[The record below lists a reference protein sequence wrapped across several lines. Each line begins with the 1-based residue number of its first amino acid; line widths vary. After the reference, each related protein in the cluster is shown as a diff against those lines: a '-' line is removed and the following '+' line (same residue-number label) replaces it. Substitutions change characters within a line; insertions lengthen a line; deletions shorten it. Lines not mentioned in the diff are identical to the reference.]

1 VTCPIARDKRGA
13 ACAICERCIIFRFM
27 TTSWLIILGALL
39 LITILLLAYFY
50 GKYRNQKL
58 LLRVQSNAIENQVRE
73 LTAQNQQQAQL
84 NHEKKQ
90 LILLVSHDLKGP
102 FNRIF
107 ALTQLLEMTGP
118 FTDEQKE
125 YIGKMYSIVGDGL
138 NMVRNIVDVRR
149 IEEKGL
155 DPYPEKFNLP
165 AVILPIIKQ
174 YNVLADKKNIKIE
187 YKSPDKLEMT
197 TDKNYVCRVMEN
209 LLSNA
214 LKFSQSG
221 KSVAVAVQ
229 ANNGHVQIS
238 VADHGPGLNEE
249 DLGKLYQKF
258 TKLTPRPTAG
268 ESSQGLGLSIV
279 KTLANCLGGDVEC
292 KSAVNVGSTFTVTL
306 PVQFNMQSSQ

>member
-1 VTCPIARDKRGA
+1 
-13 ACAICERCIIFRFM
+13 M
-27 TTSWLIILGALL
+27 TWLIVLGSLL
-39 LITILLLAYFY
+39 AVTILLLIRFY
-50 GKYRNQKL
+50 LTVRRQDVM
-58 LLRVQSNAIENQVRE
+58 LRVQSHAIEQQVRE
-73 LTAQNQQQAQL
+73 LTAQNQKQAQL

-118 FTDEQKE
+118 FTDDQKE
-125 YIGKMYSIVGDGL
+125 YINKMYSIVGDGL

-155 DPYPEKFNLP
+155 DPYPEKVNLP

-187 YKSPDKLEMT
+187 YKSPEKVEMT

-214 LKFSQSG
+214 LKFSEPG
-221 KSVAVAVQ
+221 KEVAVTIQPDDA
-229 ANNGHVQIS
+229 HVKIS
-238 VADHGPGLNEE
+238 VADQGPGLSEQ
-249 DLGKLYQKF
+249 DLAGLYQKF

-279 KTLANCLGGDVEC
+279 KTLSNCLGGDIEC
-292 KSAVNVGSTFTVTL
+292 KSVLQQGSTFTVTL
-306 PVQFNMQSSQ
+306 PSTLILNK

>member
-1 VTCPIARDKRGA
+1 MS
-13 ACAICERCIIFRFM
+13 M
-27 TTSWLIILGALL
+27 TWLIVLS
-39 LITILLLAYFY
+39 ILLLLAVSFLLYFY
-50 GKYRNQKL
+50 VKVRRQNMM
-58 LLRVQSNAIENQVRE
+58 LRVQGHEIENKVRE
-73 LTAQNQQQAQL
+73 LTAQNKIQEQL

-107 ALTQLLEMTGP
+107 ALTQLLEMTGT
-118 FTDEQKE
+118 FSDEQKE
-125 YIGKMYSIVGDGL
+125 YINKMYSIVGDGL

-155 DPYPEKFNLP
+155 DPYPEKLNLP

-174 YNVLADKKNIKIE
+174 YNVLADKKNIKII
-187 YKSPDKLEMT
+187 YKSPEKVEMT

-214 LKFSQSG
+214 LKFSNPG
-221 KSVAVAVQ
+221 KEINVTIAASDTHVELAVE
-229 ANNGHVQIS
+229 
-238 VADHGPGLNEE
+238 DHGPGLSEE

-279 KTLANCLGGDVEC
+279 KTLAVCLGGDVKCNSKLE
-292 KSAVNVGSTFTVTL
+292 VGSTFVVTL
-306 PVQFNMQSSQ
+306 PNQLNK

>member
-1 VTCPIARDKRGA
+1 
-13 ACAICERCIIFRFM
+13 M
-27 TTSWLIILGALL
+27 TSPWLIILSALL
-39 LITILLLAYFY
+39 LISISSLVFFFR
-50 GKYRNQKL
+50 KYRRQKL
-58 LLRVQSNAIENQVRE
+58 LLRVQSNAIEKQVRE
-73 LTAQNQQQAQL
+73 LTAQNQKQSQL

-118 FTDEQKE
+118 FTPEQQE
-125 YIGKMYSIVGDGL
+125 FINKMYSIVGDGL

-155 DPYPEKFNLP
+155 DPYPEKVNLP
-165 AVILPIIKQ
+165 TVILPIIKQ
-174 YNVLADKKNIKIE
+174 YNVLADKKNIKID
-187 YKSPDKLEMT
+187 YKSPESVEMT

-214 LKFSQSG
+214 LKFSEPG
-221 KSVAVAVQ
+221 KEVAVTIDPLGSQVK
-229 ANNGHVQIS
+229 IS
-238 VADHGPGLNEE
+238 VADQGPGLSEQ
-249 DLGKLYQKF
+249 DLAGLYQKF

-279 KTLANCLGGDVEC
+279 KTLSNCLGGDVEC
-292 KSAVNVGSTFTVTL
+292 KSVLQRGSTFTVTL
-306 PVQFNMQSSQ
+306 PSVLQLNK